1 MTFEPGVDPVK
12 GFSKGVKIAA
22 KARATRDGVLYCE
35 GCGEPAREP
44 VRIDHKIARGLRGS
58 NNLENAQCLGK
69 CCWVTK
75 DATDSANV
83 KRAGRIE
90 VRHQGII
97 DSPRSRIQSRGFT
110 VVVKKSRCGPTSKT
124 LPRRP
129 L

>member
-12 GFSKGVKIAA
+12 GFSNGVKIAA
-22 KARATRDGVLYCE
+22 KARATRGGVLICE
-35 GCGEPAREP
+35 GCGEPAKLP
-44 VRIDHKIARGLRGS
+44 VRIDHIRARGLLGS
-58 NNLENAQCLGK
+58 NKVENAQVLGK
-69 CCWVTK
+69 CCWVEK
-75 DATDSANV
+75 DAADNVVV

>member
-1 MTFEPGVDPVK
+1 MTFVKGVDHHK

-22 KARATRDGVLYCE
+22 KARATINGVLTCE
-35 GCGEPAREP
+35 GCNQPVKEP

-58 NNLENAQCLGK
+58 NDLENAQCLGK
-69 CCWVTK
+69 CCWVEK
-75 DATDSANV
+75 DATDNTNV
-83 KRAGRIE
+83 KRAGRLE

-97 DSPRSRIQSRGFT
+97 DKPRSRLQSRGFT

-124 LPRRP
+124 IPRRP